1 MAMPWENVDK
11 VKRYRGEIGER
22 TERLDMRLT
31 KAEKLK
37 LKRRAKANDC
47 TITAIVAG
55 LIAEMK

>member
-1 MAMPWENVDK
+1 MGLRKSELMPWEVGMKN
-11 VKRYRGEIGER
+11 GER

-31 KAEKLK
+31 KAEKKK
-37 LKRRAKANDC
+37 LQRAAIANEC